1 MHSNKQFPLCHLY
14 DQNKTFAVT
23 EFSMPISNDDI
34 IKFKKLHNLKCCFC
48 IDHED
53 TGNSKLKINKLKHTL
68 DVLLIPYAMQKRICH
83 DI

>member
-53 TGNSKLKINKLKHTL
+53 TGNSKLKINKLKTY
-68 DVLLIPYAMQKRICH
+68 IICFI
-83 DI
+83 DTVCNAKENLS

>member
-34 IKFKKLHNLKCCFC
+34 IKFKKLHSLKCCFC

-53 TGNSKLKINKLKHTL
+53 TGNSKLKINKLKTYIRCFIDTVCNAKENL
-68 DVLLIPYAMQKRICH
+68 S
-83 DI
+83 